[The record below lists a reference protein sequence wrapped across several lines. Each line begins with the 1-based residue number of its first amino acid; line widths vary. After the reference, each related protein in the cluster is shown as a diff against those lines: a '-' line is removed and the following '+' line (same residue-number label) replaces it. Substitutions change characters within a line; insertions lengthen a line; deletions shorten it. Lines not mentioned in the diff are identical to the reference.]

1 MGGLLCGIVIQQV
14 IKRTTD
20 DFPAVEDKDDQIVQ
34 TNLTSHTQDV
44 KGVKEHLCHPWE
56 KFKITRYT
64 VYFNKNISVH

>member
-1 MGGLLCGIVIQQV
+1 MGLLFSTLLQ
-14 IKRTTD
+14 RTTD
-20 DFPAVEDKDDQIVQ
+20 DFPAVEDTDDKIVQ

-64 VYFNKNISVH
+64 VYSNKNISVH